1 MPAVEARDAGGLVG
15 GRDDRLVKGC
25 VGSGP
30 ECDALDAFVVID
42 GAITDKLHLRHA
54 RDGYQVRMEDGVC
67 GPLDHIIA
75 MSMRLGHGFKCLRG
89 KTTGR
94 TGVSDYLC

>member
-1 MPAVEARDAGGLVG
+1 MYRIQCRHPRRVEVVERSIHVPAVEARDAGGLVG

-54 RDGYQVRMEDGVC
+54 RDGYQV
-67 GPLDHIIA
+67 
-75 MSMRLGHGFKCLRG
+75 
-89 KTTGR
+89 
-94 TGVSDYLC
+94 